1 MIEQLQMPHTTV
13 CQAVKV
19 SLQFQLAG
27 SSGFVNF
34 VYVVSET
41 ESHIFVFFRG
51 EGTFEPTTEMLIRE
65 SKTNPLTWEI
75 M

>member
-1 MIEQLQMPHTTV
+1 MPHTTV

-27 SSGFVNF
+27 SSVFVNF

-41 ESHIFVFFRG
+41 ESLVLVFFRD
-51 EGTFEPTTEMLIRE
+51 EGTFEPTIMMLISE
-65 SKTNPLTWEI
+65 SRTNPLTWEI